1 MVSLPDKK
9 ILIIEDEYNIA
20 RFLQLELEH
29 EGYEVGI
36 SHDGRE
42 GLDKACSDY
51 FDLLILDVMLP
62 SLNGVEVLRRLRQ
75 KSDMPVVMLTAKDEM
90 NDKILGLDIGA
101 DDYMTKP
108 FAIEEL
114 LARIRVIFKRMDN
127 YKASKPQNDSILRI
141 KGVNLDIDRYT
152 VTYKEKNID
161 LTKREFELLKYMMQ
175 NKNLVITRE
184 MILAKVWGYEYMG
197 DTNVVD
203 VYIRYL
209 RSKIDDQFGIKLI
222 HTIRGVGYQI
232 KDE

>member
-1 MVSLPDKK
+1 MVLLPDKK

>member
-1 MVSLPDKK
+1 VVSLPDKK

-75 KSDMPVVMLTAKDEM
+75 KSDMPVVMITAKDEM

>member
-75 KSDMPVVMLTAKDEM
+75 KSDMPVVMLTAKEEM